1 MTMDLAQ
8 RNRKLW
14 EAIKKGDISVS
25 DLISNGGYLPTEMEN
40 KFLLK
45 VYDSTPFLKSIR
57 RIDMNAPKRRI
68 NKLGITGNFLNVA
81 PASGTALDAAKRSK
95 VFTDYIELT
104 TSELIGSMYIPYDV
118 IEDNLEKGA
127 LEDTIFNEI
136 LPPKISRDLEKLIIQ
151 GDADSQDNL
160 LTAFDG
166 VIVQLTDAN
175 DNIVAFDDGTGI
187 PDVDMFEAI
196 LEALPWEYREL
207 HQELRYIVHHS
218 TIDKFVMEWMER
230 LTAGGDVH
238 IDTDH
243 LANHGFRGI
252 PMMPTSRIP
261 AAKGILTV
269 PNNIIL
275 GVQRGIQFETAR
287 DIEARVIIVV
297 VTIRCAVGIEETE
310 AAVLAT
316 GINPSGTTTT
326 TTTTTT

>member
-1 MTMDLAQ
+1 MDLAQ

-14 EAIKKGDISVS
+14 EAIKKGDISVA

-40 KFLLK
+40 KFLRK
-45 VYDSTPFLKSIR
+45 VYDSTPFLQSIR
-57 RIDMNAPKRRI
+57 RVDMNAPKRRI
-68 NKLGITGNFLNVA
+68 NKIGITGNFLNVA

-95 VFTDYIELT
+95 VFTEYVELT

-118 IEDNLEKGA
+118 IEDNLERGA
-127 LEDTIFNEI
+127 LEDTIFTDI
-136 LPPKISRDLEKLIIQ
+136 LPQKISRDLEKLVIQ

-175 DNIVAFDDGTGI
+175 DNVVAFDDSTGI
-187 PDVDMFEAI
+187 PGIEMFEEF

-207 HQELRYIVHHS
+207 HQALRFMVHYS
-218 TIDKFVMEWMER
+218 TVDKFVYEWMER
-230 LTAGGDVH
+230 LTTGGDVH

-243 LANHGFRGI
+243 LASHGFRGI
-252 PMMPTSRIP
+252 PLMPSSRIP
-261 AAKGILTV
+261 AANGILTV

-297 VTIRCAVGIEETE
+297 VTMRVAVGIEETE

-326 TTTTTT
+326 TTT